1 MRRKRL
7 DSLDGLRALAVI
19 LVFAHHVDQSA
30 LPGGF
35 VGVDVFFVISGYLIT
50 WLLLVEHDRLG
61 GIDLARFYGRR
72 ALRLYPALIVLVILA
87 STAAAI
93 RGLGSPAADGAAAAT
108 YVTDIYAN
116 IATHPSLVLHTWSLS
131 VEEQFYL
138 LWPAVLILSL
148 RRGWPVTRVIVAAIV
163 VSIGLTVFFGV
174 SPHPR
179 VAFVQ
184 FLPTSHIA
192 ELGAGILLAVALR
205 NAPPSALLERL
216 SGPAAAAGALV
227 LLLVAELTL
236 DAHWWAFPA
245 VALICWPP
253 VAHLVIHRESAISRA
268 FSSRSAVWLG
278 ERSYGFYL
286 YHYPVLMLLVLAG
299 ASVPAR
305 IAIGLPVTLA
315 VTAASWTYI
324 ERPFLA
330 LKDRTMS
337 ARVQRA

>member
-1 MRRKRL
+1 MERKRL

-19 LVFAHHVDQSA
+19 LVFAHHVDQGF

-50 WLLLVEHDRLG
+50 WLLLQEHDRLG
-61 GIDLARFYGRR
+61 RIELPRFYARR

-87 STAAAI
+87 SIAAVV
-93 RGLGSPAADGAAAAT
+93 RHVGSPAADGAAAAT

-138 LWPAVLILSL
+138 VWPAVLIVSL
-148 RRGWPVTRVIVAAIV
+148 RREWPLAKVIGTAIAVSFAVTMFLGI
-163 VSIGLTVFFGV
+163 STW
-174 SPHPR
+174 PR

-184 FLPTSHIA
+184 FLPTSHMA
-192 ELGAGILLAVALR
+192 ELGTGILLAVALR
-205 NAPPSALLERL
+205 NGPASALLRRV
-216 SGPAAAAGALV
+216 SGPAVTAGALA
-227 LLLVAELTL
+227 LLLVAELAL
-236 DAHWWAFPA
+236 GAHWWAFPA
-245 VALICWPP
+245 VTLICGPP
-253 VAHLVIHRESAISRA
+253 VAHLVLHRESSLSRA

-286 YHYPVLMLLVLAG
+286 YHYPILILLVLAG
-299 ASVPAR
+299 ASVPVR

-330 LKDRTMS
+330 LKNRSLS
-337 ARVQRA
+337 ARVQNA

>member
-1 MRRKRL
+1 VRRKRL

-50 WLLLVEHDRLG
+50 WLLLQEHDRLG

-87 STAAAI
+87 SIAAAV
-93 RGLGSPAADGAAAAT
+93 RGLGSPAADGAGAAT

-148 RRGWPVTRVIVAAIV
+148 RRGWPVTKVIVSAIAA
-163 VSIGLTVFFGV
+163 SIAITLFFGV
-174 SPHPR
+174 SPRPH

-192 ELGAGILLAVALR
+192 ELGGGALLAVALR
-205 NAPPSALLERL
+205 SAPPSALLKRL
-216 SGPAAAAGALV
+216 SGPAVAAGALA

-236 DAHWWAFPA
+236 AAHWWAFPA

-253 VAHLVIHRESAISRA
+253 VAHLVIHRESSISRA

-286 YHYPVLMLLVLAG
+286 YHYPILMLLVLAG
-299 ASVPAR
+299 ASVTVR
-305 IAIGLPVTLA
+305 IAIGLPLTLA
-315 VTAASWTYI
+315 VTAASWTYV
-324 ERPFLA
+324 ERPFLT
-330 LKDRTMS
+330 LKDRMMS
-337 ARVQRA
+337 ARVQNA